1 VLPNFTASGKSNKRD
16 FVHYC
21 PKNQIPLLYLHVALE
36 SANNP
41 ELTSYCLEGNA
52 LEGGLDT
59 AENAARGSSVKRQ
72 KKKERQSAVRHQQD
86 VLTFMKERNPADV
99 MDSRVTMIKDLNI
112 SLSVL
117 NTCWQDM
124 DKTVMTLE
132 DAEDIDTNPR
142 KKGRLLS
149 YQSKIRDN
157 ETESDAI
164 KEKIRQIREKDEKVR
179 PVQDGVVLDTVL
191 DTTMDASLDMSLN
204 TDHDDSGYVAA
215 DYLFN
220 QEEPFRGYRG
230 ENFI

>member
-1 VLPNFTASGKSNKRD
+1 
-16 FVHYC
+16 
-21 PKNQIPLLYLHVALE
+21 
-36 SANNP
+36 
-41 ELTSYCLEGNA
+41 
-52 LEGGLDT
+52 
-59 AENAARGSSVKRQ
+59 VKRQ

-86 VLTFMKERNPADV
+86 VLTFMKERNAADV

-142 KKGRLLS
+142 KKARLLS
-149 YQSKIRDN
+149 YQSKIRHY
-157 ETESDAI
+157 EIESDAI
-164 KEKIRQIREKDEKVR
+164 EEQIRQIREKDEMVR

-204 TDHDDSGYVAA
+204 TDHDDSGYVAS

-230 ENFI
+230 ETFI